1 MKRGKISL
9 ITSLGNSRFL
19 KTVQCKHPQGPMIVK
34 IFPKSVPINLSDYQQ
49 ILLVER
55 DKLKGIPNILTYD
68 IVLETERAGYAI
80 RQSLQGSLYDRI
92 STRPFLTMIE
102 KQWITFQLIQAVME
116 CHLKNQFHGDIKTEN
131 VLVTSWNWI
140 YLTDFATFKP
150 VHLPDDNPTNFS
162 YFFDASA
169 RRSCYVAPERFTSSG
184 DNLFNESAAQ
194 LTEAMDIFSL
204 GCTIAEIFLEGTPLF
219 TLSQLL
225 SYRQNSYDPESALS
239 KIENENIR
247 NLVLSMISLDPEKR
261 LTAQEYLRVWRDLA
275 FPDVFYASLH
285 LYVAS
290 LSDPHFASN
299 LAHHHVH
306 LSGNSNPQVTDADA
320 RIERLYLDFAQLAKM
335 VGIAMTANK
344 SQNTSILPVHINI
357 PEFRG
362 DCTDVVKTGENAD
375 IALVFCTLICSVVRN
390 CLFPTSK
397 LCAIDMLLVLGMQI
411 EDEYKLDRIVP
422 HLVALLHDS
431 YAPVRTNS
439 LVALTQLLSVI
450 DTLKPGDA
458 NIFPEYIL
466 PAVKTFSS
474 DKNDIA
480 RASYAQCIS
489 TIAETSLYFLE
500 LAEILKSETTTLDS
514 EYQFFQVSYDS
525 SFKDLQDTIQEEVV
539 ALLTDTNAYV
549 KRALLAE
556 MPRLCIFFGKQKS
569 NDFLISHMITYL
581 NDSNWALRSAFCEAI
596 VGVGTYVGAQS
607 LEQFILP
614 LMVMALTGAVGYIA
628 CLTKLLPAIDI
639 KCIIYPMIL
648 PFLKNDV
655 YIFSIE
661 GLIENLKPA
670 IRRNLYNLTI
680 DYAAN
685 RTSQP
690 STPTTLSNDNDS
702 DLLNQL
708 KQLGMTTKEKDLLYA
723 LKHYIS
729 KAAQSIQRVG
739 RNSTVEFEET
749 ISLRNLNV
757 IPHTVFL
764 MPITSTQIKQ
774 SAHRRLERSIM
785 TNSSGIMIEE
795 FGDGAVTPTS
805 SADDSEIR
813 SRPTSAYLSPG
824 KRLSKTNSI
833 GNFDIASDAGRI
845 GNRDEKSHS
854 RMSSMS
860 AVATKLKTLTI
871 ENNSSNSLLTIVVD
885 GQEKHIRSLLEK
897 KRLELSPPILNE
909 FGSKVKRAY
918 NTVTDS
924 ADALGGFPKGT
935 LVSHFTEHNGP
946 INDLKMSPDHRFFA
960 SCSDDGTVRIWD
972 THRLH
977 TNVSNRS
984 RLVYKDHGA
993 PVKSIGFI
1001 EGRQSLI
1008 SSSTKGH
1015 IHISRVE
1022 YLTNNTLTKY
1032 VKYKPV
1038 KSITLQDDYATQVS
1052 HYDTENSS
1060 LLVFTTKRGIFSAWD
1075 LRSMQQVWSF
1085 TPPAHYGEIT
1095 SMVIAKNHTWA
1106 MIGTHRGVL
1115 SLWDLRFSLN
1125 AQVWQHPSKS
1135 SIRQLDLYNLSLQ
1148 GQQGQSPKSVIMSVE
1163 NTGGEISVWDVENQ
1177 KCHQVWFV
1185 MNDDQ
1190 SETQTEIDKLY
1201 GNGLKALSPPK
1212 ASEVMSDF
1220 SSLSTYNSPKRLTRR
1235 IFAINS
1241 QLKFMVSGGNEKLL
1255 RFHDLNRPEKSRIFS
1270 SLPSTVTAPQY
1281 SSHPFQD
1288 IYFNIEHTP
1297 KKQFYS
1303 NSPSRGMSSDGN
1315 SAELSPA
1322 SIPTCHSD
1330 SITAIA
1336 LAKSPHNMVISGARD
1351 GIIKVFQ

>member
-1 MKRGKISL
+1 MDFIPAASGCDGMPSENPISRRYK
-9 ITSLGNSRFL
+9 NR
-19 KTVQCKHPQGPMIVK
+19 
-34 IFPKSVPINLSDYQQ
+34 
-49 ILLVER
+49 
-55 DKLKGIPNILTYD
+55 
-68 IVLETERAGYAI
+68 
-80 RQSLQGSLYDRI
+80 
-92 STRPFLTMIE
+92 
-102 KQWITFQLIQAVME
+102 E
-116 CHLKNQFHGDIKTEN
+116 CF
-131 VLVTSWNWI
+131 
-140 YLTDFATFKP
+140 
-150 VHLPDDNPTNFS
+150 
-162 YFFDASA
+162 
-169 RRSCYVAPERFTSSG
+169 
-184 DNLFNESAAQ
+184 
-194 LTEAMDIFSL
+194 
-204 GCTIAEIFLEGTPLF
+204 EGTPLF

-225 SYRQNSYDPESALS
+225 SYRQNTYDPEIALS
-239 KIENENIR
+239 KIENEHIR
-247 NLVLSMISLDPEKR
+247 SLILSMVSLDPDKR
-261 LTAQEYLRVWRDLA
+261 LTAQEYLKVWRDTA
-275 FPDVFYASLH
+275 FPDVFYSSLH
-285 LYVAS
+285 LYIAA
-290 LSDPHFASN
+290 LSDPYFASN
-299 LAHHHVH
+299 LAHHHIY

-320 RIERLYLDFAQLAKM
+320 RIERLYLDFAQIARM
-335 VGIAMTANK
+335 VGISMNK
-344 SQNTSILPVHINI
+344 SDSETVSILPVQINI
-357 PEFRG
+357 PEFKG
-362 DCTDVVKTGENAD
+362 LCTNVVKTGESANV
-375 IALVFCTLICSVVRN
+375 ALIFCTLICSVVRN

-422 HLVALLHDS
+422 YLVAMLNDPS
-431 YAPVRTNS
+431 APVRTNS
-439 LVALTQLLSVI
+439 LIALTQLLSVI

-466 PAVKTFSS
+466 PSVKPFSS
-474 DKNDIA
+474 DKNEIA

-500 LAEILKSETTTLDS
+500 LAEILKSEASTLDS

-525 SFKDLQDTIQEEVV
+525 SLKDLQDVIQEEVV
-539 ALLTDTNAYV
+539 ALLTDSNPFV

-614 LMVMALTGAVGYIA
+614 LMVMALTDSEEFVVVKVINSLIALAELGLIYKQKLKELASFIAPLLCHPNRWIQYGAVGYVVSLSKI
-628 CLTKLLPAIDI
+628 LPTIDM

-655 YIFSIE
+655 YIFTAE

-670 IRRNLYNLTI
+670 IRRNLYDLTI

-685 RTSQP
+685 RTTQP
-690 STPTTLSNDNDS
+690 TTPTGLSNDNDS

-708 KQLGMTTKEKDLLYA
+708 KQLGMTNDERELLYS
-723 LKHYIS
+723 LK
-729 KAAQSIQRVG
+729 VG
-739 RNSTVEFEET
+739 RNSAAEFEER

-764 MPITSTQIKQ
+764 MPITSNQMSKQ
-774 SAHRRLERSIM
+774 SGRRLERSVL
-785 TNSSGIMIEE
+785 TNSSAVMIED

-805 SADDSEIR
+805 SAEESEIR

-833 GNFDIASDAGRI
+833 GNFDIAADVARLGI
-845 GNRDEKSHS
+845 RDEKTHS
-854 RMSSMS
+854 RMSSIS
-860 AVATKLKTLTI
+860 AASAKLKSI
-871 ENNSSNSLLTIVVD
+871 AAENNSIVD

-909 FGSKVKRAY
+909 FGPKVKRAY
-918 NTVTDS
+918 NVNVEA
-924 ADALGGFPKGT
+924 ADALAEFPKGT
-935 LVSHFTEHNGP
+935 LVSHFTEHNGN

-960 SCSDDGTVRIWD
+960 SCSDDGTVRVWD

-984 RLVYKDHGA
+984 RLIYKDHGA
-993 PVKSIGFI
+993 PVKSIGFV
-1001 EGRQSLI
+1001 EGRQSI
-1008 SSSTKGH
+1008 VSSSTKGH

-1022 YLTNNTLTKY
+1022 YLTNNSLTKY

-1038 KSITLQDDYATQVS
+1038 KSITLQDDYATKVS
-1052 HYDTENSS
+1052 HYDTDNSS

-1075 LRSMQQVWSF
+1075 LRCMQQVWSF
-1085 TPPAHYGEIT
+1085 TPPPHYGEIT
-1095 SMVIAKNHTWA
+1095 SMAIAKNHTWA

-1115 SLWDLRFSLN
+1115 SLWDLRFSMN
-1125 AQVWQHPSKS
+1125 AKVWQHPSKG
-1135 SIRQLDLYNLSLQ
+1135 SIRQLDLYGLSVQ

-1163 NTGGEISVWDVENQ
+1163 NTGGEISVWDVETQ

-1190 SETQTEIDKLY
+1190 NETQMDIDKLY
-1201 GNGLKALSPPK
+1201 GNGLKALPPPT
-1212 ASEVMSDF
+1212 SSNVMDEI
-1220 SSLSTYNSPKRLTRR
+1220 SLSNYNSPKKLPRRL
-1235 IFAINS
+1235 FAINT
-1241 QLKFMVSGGNEKLL
+1241 QMKFMVSGGNEKLL
-1255 RFHDLNRPEKSRIFS
+1255 RFHDLVRPEKSRIFS
-1270 SLPSTVTAPQY
+1270 GLGSNTPAPQY

-1297 KKQFYS
+1297 KKQFYAT
-1303 NSPSRGMSSDGN
+1303 SPSRGLPNDG
-1315 SAELSPA
+1315 STELSPA
-1322 SIPTCHSD
+1322 SIPTCHTD
-1330 SITAIA
+1330 SITA
-1336 LAKSPHNMVISGARD
+1336 LTLTKVPNNMVISGARD